1 MNLLCPALVLF
12 LGTGL
17 ILGAQDEPL
26 GKRVPKPAPVVKPR
40 SLKAPKVKPVQ
51 LNTASKA
58 ELMKVPGIT
67 EDLATRIIAQRPYLT
82 KTNLVSRKI
91 LSLELYLQIKHRVSA
106 RQPQAK

>member
-17 ILGAQDEPL
+17 ILGAQEELP
-26 GKRVPKPAPVVKPR
+26 GKRVPKPAPVKPR
-40 SLKAPKVKPVQ
+40 SLKTPKVKPVQ

-67 EDLATRIIAQRPYLT
+67 EDLAGRIIAQRPYLT
-82 KTNLVSRKI
+82 KTNLVTRKI